1 MNNSYRRSAG
11 SRYNVGIND
20 YYLKPGHILLNQQD
34 TIMRTTLGNS
44 VVVVIYDKL
53 NRIGGMTHFIKP
65 ATRNRRNATAQ
76 YGNVAV
82 GALCRMLRDIGGRS
96 EDMVAQIIGGAC
108 NASVRDRGLGRK
120 NVQVAREVLF
130 RFGIPVISED
140 TGGLLGR
147 KVIYH
152 SGTNEVMVYKV
163 DKVRDYEWFR
173 PKDNLLYA

>member
-1 MNNSYRRSAG
+1 MNNSYRNRAG
-11 SRYNVGIND
+11 NKYSVGIND
-20 YYLKPGHILLNQQD
+20 YYLKPGHILLNMQD
-34 TIMRTTLGNS
+34 TIVKTTLGNS
-44 VVVVIYDKL
+44 VAVVIYDKM
-53 NRIGGMTHFIKP
+53 NNVGGMAHFIKP

-82 GALCRMLRDIGGRS
+82 GALCRMIRDAGGRS
-96 EDMVAQIIGGAC
+96 ENLVAQIIGGAC
-108 NASVRDRGLGRK
+108 NCSVRDRGLGRK
-120 NVQVAREVLF
+120 NIQVAREVLF

-152 SGTNEVMVYKV
+152 SGTNELVVYKV
-163 DKVRDYEWFR
+163 DSVREYEWFK